1 MDSVRSKDGG
11 VGNRIVSMKCS
22 FPLLCPALPPACC
35 QTTASH
41 LSIKKKLSTPPPLRG
56 QCIELGTFPPVQDP
70 AGSFGQFY
78 VRMYHPQE
86 SLVILIAQAQPG
98 VVGPTR
104 LRERVSSVPRRE
116 AAS

>member
-22 FPLLCPALPPACC
+22 FPLPCPALPPACC

-41 LSIKKKLSTPPPLRG
+41 LSIKKKLSIPPSLSG

-70 AGSFGQFY
+70 AGFY

-86 SLVILIAQAQPG
+86 SPVILIAQAQPS